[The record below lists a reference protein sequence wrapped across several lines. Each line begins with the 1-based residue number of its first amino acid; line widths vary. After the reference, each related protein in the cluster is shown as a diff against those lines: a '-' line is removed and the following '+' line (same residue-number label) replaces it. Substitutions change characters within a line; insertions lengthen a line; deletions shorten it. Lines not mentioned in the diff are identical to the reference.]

1 MSIFD
6 IFVEAH
12 WDELYAF
19 FSKGNPP
26 LLVVLLAINTAV
38 FIFFMVRRMRGKSA
52 MRPETASTVQTILL
66 AANMFA
72 IFYEDIYRAITRL
85 M

>member
-1 MSIFD
+1 MGIFD
-6 IFVEAH
+6 IFLEAN

-38 FIFFMVRRMRGKSA
+38 FIFFVVRRMRGKSS
-52 MRPETASTVQTILL
+52 MRPETASTVQTMLL

-72 IFYEDIYRAITRL
+72 IFYEEIYRAITRL